1 MSTTGYIYL
10 TQDQLNKLFVEQ
22 PSYQKTAFTH
32 PRLKYCSGCIFTS
45 RKWNETDLIVPNYSL
60 IGSYRRSY
68 ISNNQG
74 IERFIQQHPE
84 IQYDTDDEIHK
95 IEQDYDNQTDFM
107 NDFDDRL
114 ENMGVGK
121 LNRIPFA
128 SKN

>member
-1 MSTTGYIYL
+1 M
-10 TQDQLNKLFVEQ
+10 
-22 PSYQKTAFTH
+22 
-32 PRLKYCSGCIFTS
+32 
-45 RKWNETDLIVPNYSL
+45 IVPNYSL